1 VIVVTVCAGIL
12 GMLMVT
18 YLLARGGRRSRRD
31 AIPPRHLPSELQRQE
46 LDRLAFQHR
55 VRTRVIL
62 DSALHNIQKAAG
74 EHRNGR

>member
-1 VIVVTVCAGIL
+1 VIVVIVCTGIL

-18 YLLARGGRRSRRD
+18 YLLARGGRWRQGD

-55 VRTRVIL
+55 VRTRAIL